1 MLSSESIDLLNDIQ
15 NLFYTT
21 GFLCKFENGMLS
33 LNEPTFEL
41 KAEFPEAFS

>member
-1 MLSSESIDLLNDIQ
+1 MLSSKLIDLLNDIQ

-21 GFLCKFENGMLS
+21 GFLCKFGNGMIS

-41 KAEFPEAFS
+41 KAEFPEAR

>member
-1 MLSSESIDLLNDIQ
+1 MFPAESIDLLNDIQ

-21 GFLCKFENGMLS
+21 VFLCKFGNGMLS